1 MHKNFKF
8 AVCLLSFIL
17 AIGGSRAESLFESL
31 KNKYHEENSQKI
43 LEKQAQQQEPT
54 K

>member
-1 MHKNFKF
+1 MQRNFKF

-17 AIGGSRAESLFESL
+17 SIGGSRAESLFESL
-31 KNKYHEENSQKI
+31 KNKYQEENSQKI
-43 LEKQAQQQEPT
+43 LEQAQQQEPA